1 MTKNIF
7 KFAKNNL
14 DHHLMK
20 NWTCFLV
27 LLILPILVS
36 AQKNKIYL
44 SQLDINNNLLFRPN
58 TMNPFTGLAYEEYP
72 GGRKKIHVP
81 IKDGKVHGTV
91 KEWEKNGQKIQ
102 EATFE
107 HGVQTGVE
115 KQWFASGSKKLEI
128 AYVNGVPEGVCTE
141 WHKTGGKK
149 SQGYFQNGKEEGEH
163 NWWYYTGDKDQQVF
177 YKNGM
182 AEGMVT
188 NWYQTG
194 SVKLESEY
202 LHGKKDGRTTEYYEN
217 GQKQSEGQFKE
228 GAEHGEARFWSKK
241 GTILGIQTF
250 NMGIL
255 TKDINY
261 RSGSLHIPGGYLQV
275 FNEKES
281 FFIVEVKGDEVL
293 PQKSLEITYV
303 LDGKVLQL
311 FNNPIDL
318 FMASTKEVDD
328 EAVLKAYQNFE
339 VNFLRKETKFN
350 IQPKA
355 EVFKTASGQTCLH
368 WYFKSKESEE
378 KEQKPRTV
386 QEEHYV
392 SMICNK
398 QVLNLHSIVTNS
410 DKQEAIVSMLK
421 KIAETVRLE
430 KERIDLNTLEK

>member
-1 MTKNIF
+1 MSENIF

-14 DHHLMK
+14 DHHFMK
-20 NWTCFLV
+20 NWTYVLA
-27 LLILPILVS
+27 LLIFPILVS

-58 TMNPFTGLAYEEYP
+58 TMAPFSGLAYEEYP

-115 KQWFASGSKKLEI
+115 KQWFASGRKKLEI

-141 WHKTGGKK
+141 WHKTL
-149 SQGYFQNGKEEGEH
+149 
-163 NWWYYTGDKDQQVF
+163 
-177 YKNGM
+177 

-188 NWYQTG
+188 NWFQAGT
-194 SVKLESEY
+194 VKLESEY
-202 LHGKKDGRTTEYYEN
+202 LHGKKDGTTIEYYEN

-228 GAEHGEARFWSKK
+228 GLEHGEARFWSKQ
-241 GTILGIQTF
+241 GIILGIQTF
-250 NMGIL
+250 NMGIV

-261 RSGSLHIPGGYLQV
+261 RSGSLHVPGGYLQV

-281 FFIVEVKGDEVL
+281 FFIVDVKGDEVL
-293 PQKSLEITYV
+293 PQKSLEVTYV

-311 FNNPIDL
+311 FNNPISL
-318 FMASTKEVDD
+318 FMNSEEVDH
-328 EAVLKAYQNFE
+328 ETILNAYQTFE
-339 VNFLRKETKFN
+339 VEYLRKETKYN

-355 EVFKTASGQTCLH
+355 EIFKTATGQTCLH
-368 WYFKSKESEE
+368 WYFKSKESEDE
-378 KEQKPRTV
+378 EQKPRTV
-386 QEEHYV
+386 QEEHYI

-410 DKQEAIVSMLK
+410 DKQEDIVAMLK
-421 KIAETVRLE
+421 KIAGKVRIE
-430 KERIDLNTLEK
+430 KERIDLNTVAK